1 MEMPVLAAE
10 TSYSCYV
17 YIRSFMWLTANVC
30 PFPILLLLL
39 SYFYPSYS
47 TSLPYRIILTA
58 DIRSLNIHVPS
69 EASTEPDLSFD
80 GSSTFELCG
89 TSRTV

>member
-1 MEMPVLAAE
+1 
-10 TSYSCYV
+10 
-17 YIRSFMWLTANVC
+17 MWLTANVC

-39 SYFYPSYS
+39 SYFYLSYS

-69 EASTEPDLSFD
+69 EALTEPDLSFN